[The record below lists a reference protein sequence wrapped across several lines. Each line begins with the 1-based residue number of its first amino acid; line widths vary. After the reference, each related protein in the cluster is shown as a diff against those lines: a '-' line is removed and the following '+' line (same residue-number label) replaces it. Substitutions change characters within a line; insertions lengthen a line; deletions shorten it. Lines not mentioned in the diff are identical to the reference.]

1 MTKIVRGSCNKT
13 EMYGESSNT
22 STIKTGN
29 YIRILTP
36 VRHTHKKPNAQ
47 EKFCLCFSLQFHN
60 EPEHFPIKKQ
70 KCVGITMI
78 ARMPH
83 QEKVFERY
91 VECSKCVVNV
101 WGKKTSC
108 VVDCRLH

>member
-13 EMYGESSNT
+13 EMYVESSNT

-29 YIRILTP
+29 YIRILIP
-36 VRHTHKKPNAQ
+36 VRHTHKKPNAH

-60 EPEHFPIKKQ
+60 EPEYFPIKKKQ

-78 ARMPH
+78 ARMPT
-83 QEKVFERY
+83 KK
-91 VECSKCVVNV
+91 KCLKGTSNVPNV
-101 WGKKTSC
+101 W
-108 VVDCRLH
+108 